1 MPSLGLKGQI
11 RVKSAKELRRDNKI
25 PAVLYGH
32 GVQNVN
38 LAIDYREFEKA
49 YQAGGGK
56 GLLDL
61 TIDAAAPIKVL
72 VQDFQVDPLRSNFTH
87 VDFRQVKMDEK
98 IKTNVNLK
106 FVGESPA
113 VKGLGGIF
121 VKSFNSI
128 PVECLP
134 KDLVAEIAVDIS
146 VLKEFGNVIRISDI
160 AAPAGITILAHAVD
174 VVATVTPPRA
184 EEEVAPAAAAV
195 DLSQIKTEAE
205 EKKEKKA
212 AEEADTAAVEG
223 KAPEVKKKEE
233 KK

>member
-1 MPSLGLKGQI
+1 MSNLSLKGEL
-11 RVKSAKELRRDNKI
+11 RVARAKELRRESKI

-32 GVQNVN
+32 GVKNVN
-38 LAIDYREFEKA
+38 LSINYREFEKA
-49 YQAGGGK
+49 YQTGGGK
-56 GLLDL
+56 GLLEL
-61 TIDAAAPIKVL
+61 SIGNAAPINVL
-72 VQDFQVDPLRSNFTH
+72 VQDFQVDPLASTFTH

-113 VKGLGGIF
+113 VKEMGGIF
-121 VKSFNSI
+121 VKNFNSI

-146 VLKEFGNVIRISDI
+146 SLKEFGNVIHISDVP
-160 AAPAGITILAHAVD
+160 APTGIKILAHAED
-174 VVATVTPPRA
+174 VIATVTPPRA
-184 EEEVAPAAAAV
+184 EEEAAPAAAAV
-195 DLSQIKTEAE
+195 DLSQIKTESE

-212 AEEADTAAVEG
+212 AEEAETAKVEET
-223 KAPEVKKKEE
+223 AKKE